1 MTAAAAVTTAA
12 AFSARFAQG
21 RRAPG
26 ATHMPYTYVNEISA
40 KKISKL
46 SDPVTAEARL
56 QAIDT
61 LCTETEPTEGD
72 QVNQWLLV
80 LKRNG
85 IVAQKWKSSLNG
97 IEIYPGGKRS
107 EDRLAITVA
116 DGTVTA
122 VNAWISE
129 H

>member
-1 MTAAAAVTTAA
+1 MT
-12 AFSARFAQG
+12 
-21 RRAPG
+21 
-26 ATHMPYTYVNEISA
+26 YTYVNEISA

-80 LKRNG
+80 LKQNG